1 MTATDPQLLAKL
13 RVTAKAAHDAFNGC
27 PIGHPLKNTFADLRN
42 KADNALLDA
51 INDGLAGN
59 TAEIEQAAQDLDK
72 ANQAVQDALDA
83 SKTTAEVLAA
93 LQQAVGFAVQLAKLA
108 AVV

>member
-1 MTATDPQLLAKL
+1 MLAKL
-13 RVTAKAAHDAFNGC
+13 KVTARAARDAFNGC
-27 PIGHPLKNTFADLRN
+27 PIGHPVKNTFADERN

-51 INDGLAGN
+51 INDALPA
-59 TAEIEQAAQDLDK
+59 TPPEIQQAAQRLDA

-93 LQQAVGFAVQLAKLA
+93 LQQAAGFAIQLAKLA